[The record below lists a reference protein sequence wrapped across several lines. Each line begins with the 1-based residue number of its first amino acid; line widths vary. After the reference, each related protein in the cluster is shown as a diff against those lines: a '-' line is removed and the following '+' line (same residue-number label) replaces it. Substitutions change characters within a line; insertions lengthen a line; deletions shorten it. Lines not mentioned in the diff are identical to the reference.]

1 MNPVQIQ
8 TLQKKQSFGAQ
19 LIRKIKAQS
28 PETERGVLVLLHI
41 RRRQPWEEKMGLLML
56 LLVVMAA
63 SSHLE
68 RTGINSPD
76 CSWMLRY
83 IYSDQLCTLC

>member
-68 RTGINSPD
+68 RTGIHVAFYLWSGN
-76 CSWMLRY
+76 Y
-83 IYSDQLCTLC
+83 